1 MYIYCAASAAALGGA
16 EAAAHTALFAI
27 AMTCFTFGDVGSSTS
42 QAFLPAF
49 ITKQKKN
56 DGSEE
61 EIFALDEARPTIK
74 AILRTAAT
82 VSMGVCVLAASM
94 ISFGASSITSDLEVV
109 RMMKKTMP
117 LILFT
122 LTAHGTAVTL
132 EGLLLAQRK
141 FKALNVIYT
150 AVASTIIGLFACV
163 RRLKIGLIGVW
174 GVYVWFQISRVGL
187 FTFASGL
194 LRENKLLCD
203 QSTRDSNSV

>member
-1 MYIYCAASAAALGGA
+1 MYILLYESIYVASAAALGGS

-49 ITKQKKN
+49 ITTHKN
-56 DGSEE
+56 NKGEE
-61 EIFALDEARPTIK
+61 KEVFALDEARPTIK
-74 AILRTAAT
+74 AILKTTAT
-82 VSMGVCVLAASM
+82 VSMGVCLLAAFM
-94 ISFGASSITSDLEVV
+94 ITFGASSITTDPEVV
-109 RMMKKTMP
+109 TLMKNTMP

-141 FKALNVIYT
+141 FKALNFIYT
-150 AVASTIIGLFACV
+150 GVASTIIGLFAYT
-163 RRLKIGLIGVW
+163 RRLKLGLLGVW

-194 LRENKLLCD
+194 PRRSKLLD
-203 QSTRDSNSV
+203 EPTV

>member
-1 MYIYCAASAAALGGA
+1 MFCVWTHSYVASAAALGGA

-49 ITKQKKN
+49 ITKEKDS
-56 DGSEE
+56 DGTEK

-74 AILRTAAT
+74 AILRTTAT
-82 VSMGVCVLAASM
+82 VSMGVCMLAAGM
-94 ISFGASSITSDLEVV
+94 ITFGAASISPDAEVI
-109 RMMKKTMP
+109 RLMKNTMP

-122 LTAHGTAVTL
+122 LTTHGTAVTL

-141 FKALNVIYT
+141 FKALNFIYT
-150 AVASTIIGLFACV
+150 AVASTIIGLFAYV
-163 RRLKIGLIGVW
+163 RRLKVGLLGVW

-187 FTFASGL
+187 FIFASGL
-194 LRENKLLCD
+194 PRRSKILNEEN
-203 QSTRDSNSV
+203 V